1 MQMKIWDNLR
11 HRIQEDMAMVLGIYG
26 SGGAGKE
33 VKEIAEELGQ
43 WDELVFIDDTVPPDV
58 FKGIRRMPFDVFKTC
73 FSSQRAEIIISLGEP
88 VYKVMLR
95 EKVGGFGYRLA
106 NVVHPMAWVSPTAK
120 LGRGITLRAGVIIN
134 ADAELEDG
142 VTVMEYSAIGHDS
155 VIRQNAQIASGVL
168 VGGHCIIGRNSYIAT
183 GVPVKDSVKIGHDSV
198 VGIGAVVLRDIPD
211 NVIALGNPARAM
223 KNKDDKKIFEGDG
236 KCY

>member
-1 MQMKIWDNLR
+1 
-11 HRIQEDMAMVLGIYG
+11 MVLGIYG

-43 WDELVFIDDTVPPDV
+43 WDEIVFIDDAVQPDI
-58 FKGIRRMPFDVFKTC
+58 FKGIRRMPFDAFMVH
-73 FSSQRAEIIISLGEP
+73 FSPQRAEIIISLGEP
-88 VYKVMLR
+88 AYKVMLR
-95 EKVGGFGYRLA
+95 EKAESFGYRLA
-106 NVVHPMAWVSPTAK
+106 NVIHTMAWVSPTAK

-155 VIRQNAQIASGVL
+155 VIGENAQIASGVL
-168 VGGHCIIGRNSYIAT
+168 VGGHCIIGKNSYIAT
-183 GVPVKDSVKIGHDSV
+183 GVPVKNGVKIGHDSV
-198 VGIGAVVLRDIPD
+198 VGIGAAVLRDIPD

-223 KNKDDKKIFEGDG
+223 KNKDDKKIFEGG
-236 KCY
+236 KKC